1 MDRQALLENA
11 IMILAQRAGIARP
24 MFHVICISQDSAGI
38 FIMQTMWPEGKLI
51 CEGIARAVASFPAD
65 HYTTCIAMLPDLVDD
80 IIAAARRVERAE
92 NTASTAAA
100 DML

>member
-1 MDRQALLENA
+1 MDRQALLEDA
-11 IMILAQRAGIARP
+11 IMILAQRAGITRP
-24 MFHVICISQDSAGI
+24 TFHVICISRDSAGI

-51 CEGIARAVASFPAD
+51 CEGIARAVASFPTD
-65 HYTTCIAMLPDLVDD
+65 HYTTCIALLPDLVDE

-92 NTASTAAA
+92 NTASTAVA